1 MIALYSRPA
10 APMHPLGGHHH
21 AAHLPGLTA
30 PLIPVTIAAGLGA
43 ALGFCALLALRRAGL
58 RFSWA
63 LVPLPLA
70 YLAWLIDWRA
80 GLALFAGVATTAGC
94 GLYWHLEDNQRGGE
108 EAAKARDSLGV
119 LRWVWAR
126 VQRRRLAERRVAGD
140 RLAIGTTRRGGVC
153 RVPFGVSQGVHTL
166 IVGATGGG
174 KTVTQAALVQA
185 NIFQERPTVVIDPK
199 GDPKLRAVMMD
210 AAARM
215 RMPFREWTPTGTT
228 VYNPFYRGNPTEI
241 ADKAIAGQVWSE
253 PHYRERTRRLLGMAL
268 KALNAAGVWPPT
280 MSQIARHMEPERLAA
295 LAAEVGGAL
304 AEEVCEY
311 VDGLSARA
319 RSDLSGGRDRLS
331 VLIEGELG
339 PRLDPTLAPL
349 GAPQIRLEHV
359 FGPRPEV
366 VYFNLEADRYPAASQ
381 LLAAALITD
390 LVSVVAEL
398 QSAQARGLVVMD
410 EFAALAA
417 REVRRLLARS
427 RSAGVSLALG
437 TQSLADLRGTDPEDT
452 SDTFTEQVFTNVSY
466 FVVHR
471 EADPDSAERL
481 AGLAGTMPGWSFTQK
496 VGGGLWQPREGT
508 KTREREYVIGPDQ
521 FKRLKPGQAVVIQPT
536 ENPPAEI
543 VRVFEPRRLTSE
555 DDRA

>member
-1 MIALYSRPA
+1 
-10 APMHPLGGHHH
+10 
-21 AAHLPGLTA
+21 
-30 PLIPVTIAAGLGA
+30 
-43 ALGFCALLALRRAGL
+43 
-58 RFSWA
+58 
-63 LVPLPLA
+63 
-70 YLAWLIDWRA
+70 
-80 GLALFAGVATTAGC
+80 
-94 GLYWHLEDNQRGGE
+94 
-108 EAAKARDSLGV
+108 
-119 LRWVWAR
+119 
-126 VQRRRLAERRVAGD
+126 
-140 RLAIGTTRRGGVC
+140 
-153 RVPFGVSQGVHTL
+153 
-166 IVGATGGG
+166 
-174 KTVTQAALVQA
+174 
-185 NIFQERPTVVIDPK
+185 
-199 GDPKLRAVMMD
+199 
-210 AAARM
+210 
-215 RMPFREWTPTGTT
+215 MPFREWTPTGTT

-253 PHYRERTRRLLGMAL
+253 PHYREGTRRLLGMAL
-268 KALNAAGVWPPT
+268 KTLKGAGVWPPT

-295 LAAEVGGAL
+295 LAAEVGGAI

-390 LVSVVAEL
+390 LISPVAEL
-398 QSAQARGLVVMD
+398 QGEQARGLVVMD

-427 RSAGVSLALG
+427 RSAGLSIALA

-481 AGLAGTMPGWSFTQK
+481 AGVAGTVPGWSFTQK

-508 KTREREYVIGPDQ
+508 KTREREFLQQHGRYSDS
-521 FKRLKPGQAVVIQPT
+521 KRRYEHLRTGRPR
-536 ENPPAEI
+536 PPAPANPNGWRQRDRSPPLRQSLGFRGVDRTRRCLDPQHRGDKRQPDRHPEQH
-543 VRVFEPRRLTSE
+543 RNDAPAQQPPRRHHREGRNQQRDHRSLRQLPVRRVRQA
-555 DDRA
+555 RAKRNAPVRMARQQEPKDGTALGCDPDGSQELRTGLGALPLA